1 MGDNMLK
8 NKVAI
13 ITGSARGIGKAIA
26 EEYAKNGAKVV
37 ISDILQELADETA
50 KELQV
55 KYNIETLAIKADV
68 SKFEEVETL
77 VKSTI
82 EKFGSIDII
91 VNNAGITRDNLIMR
105 MSEDE
110 WNLVI
115 DINLKG
121 VFNCI
126 KAVTRPMMKQRAGKI
141 INITS
146 VVGQMGNAGQINY
159 SASKAGVIGMTK
171 TSAKELGSRGIKVNA
186 IAPGFIVSEMT
197 DKLSDQAK
205 DSLIAL
211 IPVKKLGQPS
221 DVAKAAVFLASE
233 NADYITGQVINVD
246 GGMVMQ
252 G

>member
-1 MGDNMLK
+1 MLK
-8 NKVAI
+8 DKVAI

-50 KELQV
+50 KELQE
-55 KYNIETLAIKADV
+55 KYNVETLAIKADV
-68 SKFEEVETL
+68 SKFKEVEAL
-77 VKSTI
+77 VKGTI
-82 EKFGSIDII
+82 DKFGSIDII

-197 DKLSDQAK
+197 DKMTDQAK
-205 DSLIAL
+205 DSLVAL
-211 IPVKKLGQPS
+211 IPAKKLGHPS
-221 DVAKAAVFLASE
+221 DIANAAVFLASDK
-233 NADYITGQVINVD
+233 ADYITGQVINVD

>member
-1 MGDNMLK
+1 MLK
-8 NKVAI
+8 DKVAV

-26 EEYAKNGAKVV
+26 EEYASNGAKII
-37 ISDILQELADETA
+37 ISDIMLDKAEETA
-50 KELQV
+50 SEIKSI
-55 KYNIETLAIKADV
+55 YNVDTMAVKADV
-68 SKFEEVETL
+68 SKYEDVEIL
-77 VKSTI
+77 INQTI
-82 EKFGSIDII
+82 EKFGKIDII

-105 MSEDE
+105 MSEQE

-121 VFNCI
+121 VFNCT
-126 KAVTRPMMKQRAGKI
+126 KAVSRPMMKQRYGKI

-146 VVGQMGNAGQINY
+146 VVGEMGNPGQINY

-171 TSAKELGSRGIKVNA
+171 TTAKELGSRGIRVNA

-197 DKLSDQAK
+197 DKMTDQAK
-205 DSLIAL
+205 ESLIKL
-211 IPVKKLGQPS
+211 IPLSELGKPI
-221 DVAKAAVFLASE
+221 DVAKAAVFLASDMS
-233 NADYITGQVINVD
+233 DYITGQVINVC

>member
-1 MGDNMLK
+1 MLK
-8 NKVAI
+8 DKIAI

-26 EEYAKNGAKVV
+26 EEYAAHGAKVV

-50 KELQV
+50 KEIKE
-55 KYNIETLAIKADV
+55 KYKVETLAVKADV
-68 SKFEEVETL
+68 SKYEEVEDL
-77 VKSTI
+77 VNKTI
-82 EKFGSIDII
+82 EAFGQIDII
-91 VNNAGITRDNLIMR
+91 VNNAGVTRDNLIMR
-105 MSEDE
+105 MSEQE
-110 WNLVI
+110 WDMVI

-121 VFNCI
+121 VFNCT
-126 KAVTRPMMKQRAGKI
+126 KAVTRPMMKQRSGRI

-146 VVGQMGNAGQINY
+146 VVGEMGNPGQINY

-197 DKLSDQAK
+197 DKMTEQAK
-205 DSLIAL
+205 ESLTKL
-211 IPVKKLGQPS
+211 IPAGSLGYPK
-221 DVAKAAVFLASE
+221 DVANAAVFLASDM
-233 NADYITGQVINVD
+233 ASYITGQVINVC

>member
-1 MGDNMLK
+1 MLK
-8 NKVAI
+8 DKVAI
-13 ITGSARGIGKAIA
+13 VTGSARGIGKAIA
-26 EEYAKNGAKVV
+26 EEYAKNGAKIV

-50 KELQV
+50 KELQE
-55 KYNIETLAIKADV
+55 KYNVETLAIKADV
-68 SKFEEVETL
+68 SKMEEVDTL

-197 DKLSDQAK
+197 DKMTDQAK
-205 DSLIAL
+205 DSLVAL
-211 IPVKKLGQPS
+211 IPAKKLGQPS
-221 DVAKAAVFLASE
+221 DVANAAVFLASDK
-233 NADYITGQVINVD
+233 ADYITGQVINVD

>member
-1 MGDNMLK
+1 MLK
-8 NKVAI
+8 DKVAI

-50 KELQV
+50 KELQE
-55 KYNIETLAIKADV
+55 KYNVETLAIKADV
-68 SKFEEVETL
+68 SKFKEVEAL
-77 VKSTI
+77 VKGTI
-82 EKFGSIDII
+82 DKFGSIDII

-105 MSEDE
+105 MSQEE

-121 VFNCI
+121 VFNCT
-126 KAVTRPMMKQRAGKI
+126 KAVTRPMMKQRSGKI

-197 DKLSDQAK
+197 DKMTDQAK
-205 DSLIAL
+205 DSLVAL
-211 IPVKKLGQPS
+211 IPAKKLGHPS
-221 DVAKAAVFLASE
+221 DIANAAVFLASDK
-233 NADYITGQVINVD
+233 ADYITGQVINVD

>member
-1 MGDNMLK
+1 ML
-8 NKVAI
+8 NGKVAI

-50 KELQV
+50 KELQE
-55 KYNIETLAIKADV
+55 KYNVETLAIKADV
-68 SKFEEVETL
+68 SKMEEVDTL
-77 VKSTI
+77 VKNTI

-197 DKLSDQAK
+197 DKMTDQAK
-205 DSLIAL
+205 DSLVAL
-211 IPVKKLGQPS
+211 IPAKKLGQPS
-221 DVAKAAVFLASE
+221 DVANAAVFLASDK
-233 NADYITGQVINVD
+233 ADYITGQVINVD

>member
-1 MGDNMLK
+1 MLQ

-50 KELQV
+50 KELQK

-68 SKFEEVETL
+68 SKMEEVETL
-77 VKSTI
+77 VKTTI

-197 DKLSDQAK
+197 EKLSDQAK

-211 IPVKKLGQPS
+211 IPAKKLGQPS
-221 DVAKAAVFLASE
+221 DVANAAVFLASDK
-233 NADYITGQVINVD
+233 ADYITGQVINVD

>member
-1 MGDNMLK
+1 MLK
-8 NKVAI
+8 DKVAI

-50 KELQV
+50 KELQE
-55 KYNIETLAIKADV
+55 KYNVEILAIKADV
-68 SKFEEVETL
+68 SKMEEVDSL
-77 VKSTI
+77 VKNTI

-159 SASKAGVIGMTK
+159 AASKAGVIGMTK

-205 DSLIAL
+205 QDIENVIYSHLLATYI
-211 IPVKKLGQPS
+211 K
-221 DVAKAAVFLASE
+221 DVAKE
-233 NADYITGQVINVD
+233 
-246 GGMVMQ
+246 GGL
-252 G
+252 